1 MESEYAVLILIYFY
15 LDNDSSRF
23 MYSKL
28 RNIMTFETEDEPLL
42 SPIALLSA
50 RFDEHVRVE
59 NPQTS
64 SPVEMSPLLQRGS
77 SVLFSGSLPVSEP
90 AQELES
96 VGDWETTSNKL
107 VNAPQ
112 SKSRLR
118 RYSSGSRE
126 SLQPEK
132 TFEASSKI
140 SSAGRVLKD

>member
-64 SPVEMSPLLQRGS
+64 SPVRKHS
-77 SVLFSGSLPVSEP
+77 
-90 AQELES
+90 
-96 VGDWETTSNKL
+96 
-107 VNAPQ
+107 
-112 SKSRLR
+112 
-118 RYSSGSRE
+118 
-126 SLQPEK
+126 
-132 TFEASSKI
+132 
-140 SSAGRVLKD
+140 